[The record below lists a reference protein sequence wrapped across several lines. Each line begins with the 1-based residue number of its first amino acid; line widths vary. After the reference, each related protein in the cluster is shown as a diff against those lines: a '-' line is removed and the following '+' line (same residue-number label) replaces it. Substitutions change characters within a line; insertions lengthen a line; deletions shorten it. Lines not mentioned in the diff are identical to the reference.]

1 MTLRNTVHKPRA
13 LALVAVSVLFAGS
26 EKVHAEDEKISERMF
41 HHRAIDA
48 VVWAM
53 PLLNFKQ
60 FRDGHRDLG
69 VDYNDIAY
77 YSKVQDWKFQTATPN
92 NTTPYI
98 NFFWTLK
105 DGPVVVEI
113 PASSDGVGIFGTL
126 MDAWQRP
133 IDDVGA
139 KGRDKGNGGKYVL
152 VPEGYNGPLLSNA
165 YTYPQK
171 ALNGFAILRP
181 IIADSSPENLKKAA
195 DFAKTIKIY
204 PLSEAAD
211 PTPNDAVDIYG
222 KLMEGTPV
230 LDETIFAELN
240 EIIQEEPVEEQ
251 NRAIMGLLDQIGIQ
265 KGKPFEP
272 DAATMEVYA
281 TAAPEALEYMI
292 DQYHRTLNPRMY
304 EGKKWSV
311 LVPPGA
317 IETDFSYQFPGYI
330 DYNAR
335 GSSYYAII
343 SSAKNYGSATFYLD
357 AAESA
362 DGEWLDGSKNYKLVV
377 PADVPADDF
386 WAVTVYD
393 LESASYLRDV
403 TKSSV
408 DSNQAALEKNDDE
421 SVDIYFGP
429 TAPEGKEG
437 NWIPT
442 TDGRRFFLL
451 FRFYGPQNAAKDGSW
466 QLNDVERLE

>member
-1 MTLRNTVHKPRA
+1 MFKRLMTMSLTA
-13 LALVAVSVLFAGS
+13 AFVAVAALSVGVGKAY
-26 EKVHAEDEKISERMF
+26 AEEETISERLQ

-98 NFFWTLK
+98 NFFWNVK

-113 PASSDGVGIFGTL
+113 PASADGVGIFGTL

-152 VPEGYNGPLLSNA
+152 VPEGYKGPLLPNA
-165 YTYPQK
+165 YTYPQRT
-171 ALNGFAILRP
+171 LNGFAVLRP
-181 IIADSSPENLKKAA
+181 IIADTSPENLKKAA
-195 DFAKTIKIY
+195 DFAKAIKIY
-204 PLSEAAD
+204 PLADAAN
-211 PTPNDAVDIYG
+211 PPENKAVDIYG

-230 LDETIFAELN
+230 LNETIFGELN
-240 EIIQEEPVEEQ
+240 EIIQEEVVEEQ
-251 NRAIMGLLDQIGIQ
+251 NKAMMGLLDQIGIQ
-265 KGKPFEP
+265 RGKPFKP
-272 DAATMEVYA
+272 DAKTMKMYA

-292 DQYHRTLNPRMY
+292 DQYHRHLNPLMY

-311 LVPPGA
+311 LLPPGA
-317 IETDFSYQFPGYI
+317 IETDLSYEFPGYV

-335 GSSYYAII
+335 GALYYAVIT
-343 SSAKNYGSATFYLD
+343 SVKNYGSATFYLD

-377 PADVPADDF
+377 PAKVPVDDF

-393 LESASYLRDV
+393 LETASYLRDV

-408 DSNQAALEKNDDE
+408 DSNQSALKKNDDD
-421 SVDIYFGP
+421 SIDIYFGP
-429 TAPEGKEG
+429 TPPEGKEG
-437 NWIPT
+437 NWIQT

-451 FRFYGPQNAAKDGSW
+451 FRFYGPQTAAKDGSW
-466 QLNDVERLE
+466 QLNDIELLE